1 MLIYG
6 FVFRHKLS
14 QAALGDFLTVVKILM
29 QMSSKLPSSKY
40 LLEKSLN
47 IRDPKEVKRN
57 YYCPNC
63 QRDVLLH
70 TIQCPNP
77 QCSNKIDKK
86 LLKKKGHFYVHLD
99 MEEAIR
105 NTIEMPTVSKNLLER
120 FKERSST
127 LNDHME
133 TLSDIMDGK
142 AYRQLG
148 MYGMDS

>member
-86 LLKKKGHFYVHLD
+86 LLKKRDIFTCILTWKRPSVILLKCQQYQKIFLRD
-99 MEEAIR
+99 LKSEAQ
-105 NTIEMPTVSKNLLER
+105 
-120 FKERSST
+120 
-127 LNDHME
+127 H
-133 TLSDIMDGK
+133 
-142 AYRQLG
+142 
-148 MYGMDS
+148 

>member
-1 MLIYG
+1 
-6 FVFRHKLS
+6 
-14 QAALGDFLTVVKILM
+14 
-29 QMSSKLPSSKY
+29 
-40 LLEKSLN
+40 
-47 IRDPKEVKRN
+47 
-57 YYCPNC
+57 
-63 QRDVLLH
+63 
-70 TIQCPNP
+70 
-77 QCSNKIDKK
+77 
-86 LLKKKGHFYVHLD
+86 VHLD